1 MKTTLT
7 FTENHII
14 ELNRIANLNVFASK
28 IAQTILSKDEYK
40 ASSKQVDILN
50 KVSEVEFCISDDY
63 CNEYIERSQQRQRNL
78 MHL

>member
-1 MKTTLT
+1 MKTTIT
-7 FTENHII
+7 FTKNHII

-28 IAQTILSKDEYK
+28 IAKTILSKDEYK

-50 KVSEVEFCISDDY
+50 QVSEVEFCISDDY

>member
-28 IAQTILSKDEYK
+28 IAKTILSKEEYK

-50 KVSEVEFCISDDY
+50 QVSEVEFCISDDY
-63 CNEYIERSQQRQRNL
+63 CNEYIEKSQQKQRNL